1 MDRAKLEAERDKL
14 EKELRVMLDI
24 GATGVKKSLMNLK
37 RGFKANGK
45 PRSKAESDA
54 ARKKL
59 ERLRELG
66 QMLADIPD
74 KEERFP

>member
-24 GATGVKKSLMNLK
+24 GATGMKKSLMNLK
-37 RGFKANGK
+37 RGFKASGK
-45 PRSKAESDA
+45 PQTKEQADA

-59 ERLRELG
+59 MRLREIG
-66 QMLADIPD
+66 QILADMPD